1 MSRVQSDL
9 FTDYRSVDNPATKA
23 WAGWVRELAELAA
36 VFVTVGAAHL
46 LAALLGHQQNGAVM
60 LIGLGVTLVAVAAV
74 LRTALHRRATSA
86 QPGARTGP
94 RRGGRARL
102 RRRAERHT
110 AALRGARRGHTLW
123 RIRTT
128 VPDEPGSLAQLCAS
142 LSRLGVNILS
152 VELHPLGEVVADEL
166 IVDAPPGVGAG
177 ELLPAARSGPGAST
191 WVSRA
196 DPHDLTDLPT
206 RILGLAGRVAADPAE
221 LPMALR
227 DLYAGSAVTWTP
239 EQPDDESP
247 TRMCL
252 DDPAGGRLV
261 LSRPQLPFS
270 PAELARARALAALA
284 VHDRAG
290 RRCED

>member
-36 VFVTVGAAHL
+36 VFVTVGSAHL
-46 LAALLGHQQNGAVM
+46 LASLLGHQQNGAAM

-74 LRTALHRRATSA
+74 LRAALHRRAASA
-86 QPGARTGP
+86 QQGALTGP
-94 RRGGRARL
+94 RRSGRARL

-110 AALRGARRGHTLW
+110 AALRGARQGHTLW

-128 VPDEPGSLAQLCAS
+128 VPDEPGSLARLCAS

-152 VELHPLGEVVADEL
+152 VELHPLGEVVADEF

-177 ELLPAARSGPGAST
+177 ELLPAARSGRGAST

-227 DLYAGSAVTWTP
+227 DLYVDSAVTWTP

-252 DDPAGGRLV
+252 DDPAGGWLL

-284 VHDRAG
+284 VRDGAG

>member
-1 MSRVQSDL
+1 MRLLSPLLRCHLTADPGGGRHAARHSQQRRSSGDHRKLRAGDLREAAAQHPVRTLLVMCRVQSDL

-74 LRTALHRRATSA
+74 LRTALHRPATSA

-177 ELLPAARSGPGAST
+177 ELLPAARSGP
-191 WVSRA
+191 
-196 DPHDLTDLPT
+196 
-206 RILGLAGRVAADPAE
+206 
-221 LPMALR
+221 
-227 DLYAGSAVTWTP
+227 
-239 EQPDDESP
+239 
-247 TRMCL
+247 
-252 DDPAGGRLV
+252 
-261 LSRPQLPFS
+261 
-270 PAELARARALAALA
+270 
-284 VHDRAG
+284 
-290 RRCED
+290 